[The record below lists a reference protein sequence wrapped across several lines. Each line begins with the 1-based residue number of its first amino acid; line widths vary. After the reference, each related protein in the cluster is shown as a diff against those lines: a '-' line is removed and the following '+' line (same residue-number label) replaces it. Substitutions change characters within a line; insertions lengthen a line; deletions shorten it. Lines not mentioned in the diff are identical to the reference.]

1 MMDNADIAALLADQ
15 MDVRRKSVGMTIG
28 IVSPKGR
35 RVISHGVV
43 ERGSAAP
50 VDSRTPFELA
60 SISKLFT
67 GLLVADMI
75 RRGEVTIADPVDSLL
90 PAGMTA
96 PTWKGR
102 ALTLLALATHTAGLP
117 AMPPDA
123 PTLTDPALAGYS
135 VDRLVRAFCD
145 YTLTRPP
152 GRWEYSNWD
161 TSLLGHLL
169 ARRIGMDF
177 EAVIEQR
184 VTRPLGLTSTAVEPT
199 RSMRKPVSH
208 SADLT
213 VTPRLRMGAFAP
225 AGGFMSTADDMLT
238 FAAALLELTS
248 SPLAGLLDVM
258 TSTRRPIR
266 PPFVKIFKDNWR
278 MVLRMIFSP
287 PEGMRR
293 TVRYFSGA
301 EAGLAWFIFKKGRR
315 EMIVHD
321 GAAPACQGSL
331 AIDRQ
336 ARTAVVVL
344 SNTGINIHD
353 VSPTC
358 SGPTI
363 RSRELGRR

>member
-1 MMDNADIAALLADQ
+1 
-15 MDVRRKSVGMTIG
+15 
-28 IVSPKGR
+28 
-35 RVISHGVV
+35 
-43 ERGSAAP
+43 
-50 VDSRTPFELA
+50 
-60 SISKLFT
+60 
-67 GLLVADMI
+67 
-75 RRGEVTIADPVDSLL
+75 
-90 PAGMTA
+90 
-96 PTWKGR
+96 
-102 ALTLLALATHTAGLP
+102 
-117 AMPPDA
+117 MPPDA

-177 EAVIEQR
+177 EAAIEQR

-199 RSMRKPVSH
+199 RSMRMPVSH

-213 VTPRLRMGAFAP
+213 VMPRLRMGAFAP

-238 FAAALLELTS
+238 LAAALLELTS

-258 TSTRRPIR
+258 TATRRPIR
-266 PPFVKIFKDNWR
+266 PSLVRILRDNWR
-278 MVLRMIFSP
+278 TALRMIFSP
-287 PEGMRR
+287 PEGMRSA
-293 TVRYFSGA
+293 VRYFSGA

-321 GAAPACQGSL
+321 GGAPGSQGSL

-353 VSPTC
+353 VARHVLWPDYPLSRARTEVNVAT
-358 SGPTI
+358 SALDRYIGTYQVAKGPAFGITRGNGRLTLTFPVWGPLVLRAENDHDFFLPELDCEI
-363 RSRELGRR
+363 RFAAGGVIREMVMQPGRGWPSFPIPKVGQ